1 VSSFLRMQ
9 AAGAVRRG
17 TDDSYAHETPTRHS
31 ILQATTFDHAAIH
44 HGCRQLAR
52 WGERAVSTGLGIE
65 EYRETQRD
73 THDFGRR
80 VGQLPEQREGDGEV
94 DYRPLLH
101 RDGSVLSAV
110 SLEVCALSQS
120 IAFLTYTQ

>member
-1 VSSFLRMQ
+1 MLPF
-9 AAGAVRRG
+9 
-17 TDDSYAHETPTRHS
+17 
-31 ILQATTFDHAAIH
+31 H

-52 WGERAVSTGLGIE
+52 WGERAASTGLGIE
-65 EYRETQRD
+65 EYQETQRD

-80 VGQLPEQREGDGEV
+80 VGQLPEQREGDGKV

-110 SLEVCALSQS
+110 TLEVRALSQT